1 MHWDFLIPW
10 YMQELLKASFPHIS
24 PKDFLPRAF
33 GLSIVCP
40 RLLQPVVLP
49 LDASGKCPNAFP
61 LSSLSGSHWTNP
73 NTQAWFI
80 ENSLSVPLALATFTR
95 KSRFYLHVC
104 QESVDVTAE
113 TLTAGHGAF
122 GVWTQHLMSE
132 TPKPRTDVT

>member
-1 MHWDFLIPW
+1 
-10 YMQELLKASFPHIS
+10 MQELLKASFPHIS

-104 QESVDVTAE
+104 QESGKWKHMKFKMPQGFLLAIQWLLSSLYFPPV
-113 TLTAGHGAF
+113 
-122 GVWTQHLMSE
+122 GVSLRPDS
-132 TPKPRTDVT
+132 RVL